1 MLDSGFQN
9 KAVRTLA
16 TAGSSSDY
24 AVVERNLHSR
34 FASEYAVEPFYIS
47 LTLHDRE
54 TWRPQVQLVATVAPY
69 EIFSALYAAPGAPFR
84 TTMMPTGEDAVGRYW
99 DDALRSS
106 WGRNHACNCDPN
118 LSIHRCRVIPVAYHS
133 DGVEVYDGTEFHVFS
148 WSSLLANKGDI
159 LDHKLLV
166 CCIEENLLV
175 KDKTFAELIF
185 FFHWNNVV
193 LESGEHPSADHLGKA
208 FEPGSRRARLAG
220 KPIAGDSVDQSWR
233 CSFSAIFADLKEK
246 VKINKFVRNYAA
258 NFCCEFCLA
267 SKSLLTTNAFDF
279 RPEAGHR
286 QHLTS
291 HRHYLLTTSP
301 GDLSPWSIFRNWDI
315 TRNKFDMLHV
325 LWLGYAKDIAAS
337 ALLFLSRSYYPLT
350 DLDNA
355 LQLLWID
362 MKVFYRTQRQRCC
375 ICKFSHNTICFD
387 GKNSYPTLTSR
398 IKGANT
404 KLICKYIAWK
414 ARRYAT
420 YILVCCSRMCC
431 SVCLHCVALCA
442 CICIV
447 LYVVRGI
454 F

>member
-185 FFHWNNVV
+185 SFTGTMLFWRAVNI
-193 LESGEHPSADHLGKA
+193 
-208 FEPGSRRARLAG
+208 RARITWVRRLNLALVVHVLQG
-220 KPIAGDSVDQSWR
+220 SPLL
-233 CSFSAIFADLKEK
+233 AIVL
-246 VKINKFVRNYAA
+246 INLGGVPSR
-258 NFCCEFCLA
+258 L
-267 SKSLLTTNAFDF
+267 
-279 RPEAGHR
+279 
-286 QHLTS
+286 
-291 HRHYLLTTSP
+291 YLLT
-301 GDLSPWSIFRNWDI
+301 
-315 TRNKFDMLHV
+315 
-325 LWLGYAKDIAAS
+325 
-337 ALLFLSRSYYPLT
+337 
-350 DLDNA
+350 
-355 LQLLWID
+355 
-362 MKVFYRTQRQRCC
+362 
-375 ICKFSHNTICFD
+375 
-387 GKNSYPTLTSR
+387 
-398 IKGANT
+398 
-404 KLICKYIAWK
+404 
-414 ARRYAT
+414 
-420 YILVCCSRMCC
+420 
-431 SVCLHCVALCA
+431 
-442 CICIV
+442 
-447 LYVVRGI
+447 
-454 F
+454 